1 MLHTCNLLPEKM
13 ILILQDDNFPLKLKT
28 INVHSQSS
36 KTKLTSSPERSPL
49 IIIIINNNNNRK
61 F

>member
-28 INVHSQSS
+28 IILMCILKVQKINQVN
-36 KTKLTSSPERSPL
+36 
-49 IIIIINNNNNRK
+49 IITRKITFNNNNNRK